1 MIGKTFEYLQDK
13 LPHILVS
20 LLIFIIG
27 WVVAK
32 YLTKLIMK
40 FIERSKIDSSAE
52 YFFNSFILI
61 TFRILVILISL
72 SQLGVD
78 VTTLV
83 TAIGAATVTVG
94 LALQDTLGN
103 VASGILLIFTQPFKE
118 GDYLKIGADEGT
130 VTKIELF
137 STHINTVDN
146 KEIVIPNRNVTAS
159 SVINYSSNEERRVDL
174 NFQIAY
180 DNDIIAVKELI
191 RNVVKADESINH
203 DKEVVIGVSGQTD
216 TSLTLDVKFWCKN
229 ENYWNLY
236 YKIGEEINIEFE
248 KNGVK
253 VPYRMVINKQEK

>member
-191 RNVVKADESINH
+191 RNVGAFNANDIFPAD
-203 DKEVVIGVSGQTD
+203 
-216 TSLTLDVKFWCKN
+216 
-229 ENYWNLY
+229 
-236 YKIGEEINIEFE
+236 IEFSGDVTGSTATAA
-248 KNGVK
+248 NT
-253 VPYRMVINKQEK
+253 INDRAYYTVTMDEYDATYGYLILIGINQNP